1 VAMTRT
7 SMEEKGKEEEEET
20 RGEETEKEEEEEEEE
35 EQQKTLES
43 RGCTRISSTWH
54 TGRTGGHCIG
64 DT

>member
-1 VAMTRT
+1 
-7 SMEEKGKEEEEET
+7 MEEKGKEEEEET
-20 RGEETEKEEEEEEEE
+20 RGEETEKEEEEEEEEE

>member
-1 VAMTRT
+1 MTRT

-20 RGEETEKEEEEEEEE
+20 RGEETEKEEEEEEEEE